1 LHVPEYIA
9 APLPYL
15 GPVLLQVLSFFPR
28 ESLIFTIPQGY
39 FFVVAV
45 VREVGR
51 VAISY

>member
-1 LHVPEYIA
+1 LYVAENVP

-15 GPVLLQVLSFFPR
+15 GPILFEILRFFPR
-28 ESLIFTIPQGY
+28 ESLIFTIAQSY

>member
-1 LHVPEYIA
+1 MYVAEDVA

-15 GPVLLQVLSFFPR
+15 GPVLFEILRLFPR
-28 ESLIFTIPQGY
+28 EALIFTVAQGD

-45 VREVGR
+45 VREVCR

>member
-1 LHVPEYIA
+1 LYVSKDVPA
-9 APLPYL
+9 SLPYL
-15 GPVLLQVLSFFPR
+15 GPVLLQVLRFFPR
-28 ESLIFTIPQGY
+28 ESLIFTVAKGD